1 MEQHLG
7 EQTYGDNAFSKY
19 ICCKISQQ
27 VLESGRNS
35 AICIF
40 FLGGGM
46 ALPAIFVWE
55 VCSGSVV
62 AAHPVARRNSSKE
75 TSDWNIKE
83 WLVIPSLPPIGLP
96 TLSFSNSRLSLCLPF
111 CPTFHVEGK
120 YSHTWSIWTCI
131 NIGSCPVYIHI

>member
-40 FLGGGM
+40 FLGGGWVSM
-46 ALPAIFVWE
+46 PFFDGKFVQGLWWLP
-55 VCSGSVV
+55 
-62 AAHPVARRNSSKE
+62 RRLRDE
-75 TSDWNIKE
+75 TVPKR
-83 WLVIPSLPPIGLP
+83 PRIG
-96 TLSFSNSRLSLCLPF
+96 TSRN
-111 CPTFHVEGK
+111 G
-120 YSHTWSIWTCI
+120 W
-131 NIGSCPVYIHI
+131 